1 MVFFEEVNPKNFMAN
16 FLVISLL
23 HITSGTSSFLENLW
37 KRKILNFVL
46 YSNNLFVVNLSLLR
60 KIPYFYLI
68 SWCENLWK
76 SIVGQ
81 IVRNHAET
89 VPFHKI
95 FTSRNLVKLLYFSRS
110 LVSSLLVLVILN
122 NFFIFLPVKLLH
134 IRSWITKQH

>member
-1 MVFFEEVNPKNFMAN
+1 MAN

-60 KIPYFYLI
+60 KIPCFYLI

-134 IRSWITKQH
+134 IRS

>member
-1 MVFFEEVNPKNFMAN
+1 MAN

-134 IRSWITKQH
+134 IKSWITKQH

>member
-1 MVFFEEVNPKNFMAN
+1 MAN

-37 KRKILNFVL
+37 KRKMLNFVL

>member
-1 MVFFEEVNPKNFMAN
+1 MAN

>member
-1 MVFFEEVNPKNFMAN
+1 MADS
-16 FLVISLL
+16 LVSSLL

-95 FTSRNLVKLLYFSRS
+95 FTSRNLVKLLYFLLS

-122 NFFIFLPVKLLH
+122 NFFIFLPMKLLH

>member
-1 MVFFEEVNPKNFMAN
+1 MAN

-134 IRSWITKQH
+134 IRS